1 MLESLTI
8 RNLALIESLT
18 IQFRPGFTVLTGETG
33 AGKSIILG
41 ALSILFGDKVDSSI
55 IRSGESEASVTAS
68 LSVENQP
75 QILEFL
81 SSRSIH
87 LDGEPLIIT
96 RTVRMNSRGSIY
108 VQSQPMTLG
117 DLSFLSHSLFDIHG
131 QSEHQSL
138 LSNGKQRTIVDAY
151 AGNAEL
157 LARYRSIYDERQD
170 LLDEIDELQKTITQ
184 AQREEDYLGFVVD
197 ELRRAELKVGEDDQL
212 RSEIEVLSQYET
224 IHDNAEQLYQT
235 LKGTSQ
241 ADGALPSVQLT
252 RQFSRRIAK
261 IDDSFAEVASRIDSM
276 AVELED
282 ITYTVRDYLS
292 GMSFSQHQ
300 LDALQDRLAQIQR
313 LKKKYG
319 ASIEAVLAFQK
330 ESERKL
336 KLSSDSSELL
346 EELNGRL
353 GACERNLAESARTL
367 SDSRKHHADILSGKI
382 REQLMELNMEHVR
395 FSIDIREAEYTV
407 HGRDSLEFL
416 FSANLGED
424 LRRLKEIASG
434 GELSRVMLS
443 IKRVLSSSDTIDTL
457 IFDEVDTGIG
467 GKVALAVGRQIAQIA
482 THHQVI
488 AITHLASIASF
499 AQNHLVVSKHS
510 DEVRTYSHIREV
522 KGSDRV
528 EEIARMLSGHERDE
542 RALEHASALLA
553 GPDTPATQV

>member
-68 LSVENQP
+68 LSVDNQP

-81 SSRSIH
+81 STRSIH
-87 LDGEPLIIT
+87 LDDEPLIIT
-96 RTVRMNSRGSIY
+96 RNVRLNSRGSIY
-108 VQSQPMTLG
+108 VQSQPMTLS

-138 LSNGKQRTIVDAY
+138 LSNMKQRTIVDSY
-151 AGNAEL
+151 ADNADL
-157 LARYRSIYDERQD
+157 LSRYRKIYEKRQD
-170 LLDEIDELQKTITQ
+170 LLSEIDELKRTITQ

-197 ELRRAELKVGEDDQL
+197 ELRRAELKVGEDEQL
-212 RSEIEVLSQYET
+212 RSEIEVLSQYEM

-235 LKGTSQ
+235 LKGSQ
-241 ADGALPSVQLT
+241 QTDGALPSVQLT
-252 RQFSRRIAK
+252 RQFARKIAK
-261 IDDSFAEVASRIDSM
+261 IDDSFSEIASRIDSM

-300 LDALQDRLAQIQR
+300 LDGLQDRLAQIQR

-319 ASIEAVLAFQK
+319 ASIEAVLAFQN
-330 ESERKL
+330 ESEKKL
-336 KLSSDSSELL
+336 KLSTDSSELL
-346 EELNGRL
+346 EDLNSRL
-353 GACERNLAESARTL
+353 IACDRDLLESAGAL
-367 SDSRKHHADILSGKI
+367 SDSRKHYADILSEKI
-382 REQLMELNMEHVR
+382 SEQLKDLNMAHVR
-395 FSIDIREAEYTV
+395 FSIDIQETDYTSQ
-407 HGRDSLEFL
+407 GKDSLEFM
-416 FSANLGED
+416 FSANLGESQ
-424 LRRLKEIASG
+424 RRLKEIASG
-434 GELSRVMLS
+434 GELSRVMLA

-482 THHQVI
+482 THHQVV

-499 AQNHLVVSKHS
+499 AQNHLVVSKYS
-510 DEVRTYSHIREV
+510 DSSRTYSHIREV
-522 KGSDRV
+522 QGSERV
-528 EEIARMLSGHERDE
+528 EEIARMLSGHEQDE
-542 RALEHASALLA
+542 RALEHASALLSGLETA
-553 GPDTPATQV
+553 AP

>member
-68 LSVENQP
+68 LSVDNQP

-81 SSRSIH
+81 STRSIH
-87 LDGEPLIIT
+87 LDDEPLIIT
-96 RTVRMNSRGSIY
+96 RNVRLNSRGSIY
-108 VQSQPMTLG
+108 VQSQPMTLS

-138 LSNGKQRTIVDAY
+138 LSNMKQRTIVDSY
-151 AGNAEL
+151 ADNAEL
-157 LARYRSIYDERQD
+157 LSRYRKIYEKRQD
-170 LLDEIDELQKTITQ
+170 LLSEIDELKRTITQ

-197 ELRRAELKVGEDDQL
+197 ELRRAELKVGEDEQL
-212 RSEIEVLSQYET
+212 RSEIEVLSQYEM

-235 LKGTSQ
+235 LKGSQ
-241 ADGALPSVQLT
+241 QTDGALPSVQLT
-252 RQFSRRIAK
+252 RQFARKIAK
-261 IDDSFAEVASRIDSM
+261 IDDSFSEIASRIDSM

-300 LDALQDRLAQIQR
+300 LDGLQERLAQIQR

-319 ASIEAVLAFQK
+319 ASIEAVLAFQN
-330 ESERKL
+330 ESEKKL
-336 KLSSDSSELL
+336 KLSTDSSELL
-346 EELNGRL
+346 EDLNSRL
-353 GACERNLAESARTL
+353 IACERDLLESAGAL
-367 SDSRKHHADILSGKI
+367 SDSRKHYADILSEKI
-382 REQLMELNMEHVR
+382 SEQLKDLNMAHVR
-395 FSIDIREAEYTV
+395 FSIDIQETDYTSQ
-407 HGRDSLEFL
+407 GKDSLEFM
-416 FSANLGED
+416 FSANLGESQ
-424 LRRLKEIASG
+424 RRLKEIASG
-434 GELSRVMLS
+434 GELSRVMLA

-482 THHQVI
+482 THHQVV

-499 AQNHLVVSKHS
+499 AQNHLVVSKYS
-510 DEVRTYSHIREV
+510 DSSRTYSHIREV
-522 KGSDRV
+522 QGSERV
-528 EEIARMLSGHERDE
+528 EEIARMLSGHEQDE
-542 RALEHASALLA
+542 RALEHASALLSGLETA
-553 GPDTPATQV
+553 AP

>member
-18 IQFRPGFTVLTGETG
+18 IQFRDGFTVLTGETG

-68 LSVENQP
+68 LSVESQP

-96 RTVRMNSRGSIY
+96 RNVRLNSRGSIY
-108 VQSQPMTLG
+108 VQSQPMTLS

-138 LSNGKQRTIVDAY
+138 LSNVKQRTIVDAY
-151 AGNAEL
+151 AENDEL
-157 LARYRSIYDERQD
+157 LTRYRKIYEERQD
-170 LLDEIDELQKTITQ
+170 LLSEIDELKTTITQ

-197 ELRRAELKVGEDDQL
+197 ELKRAELKVGEDDQL
-212 RSEIEVLSQYET
+212 KSEIEVLSQYET

-235 LKGTSQ
+235 LKGSSQ
-241 ADGALPSVQLT
+241 TDGALPSVQLT
-252 RQFSRRIAK
+252 RQFSRKIAK
-261 IDDSFAEVASRIDSM
+261 IDDSFSETAARIDSM

-319 ASIEAVLAFQK
+319 ASIEAVLAFQT

-336 KLSSDSSELL
+336 KLSTDSTELL
-346 EELNGRL
+346 EDLNNRL
-353 GACERNLAESARTL
+353 IACERNLLESADAL
-367 SDSRKHHADILSGKI
+367 SDSRKRHAGILSEKI
-382 REQLMELNMEHVR
+382 SEQLKELNMEHVR
-395 FSIDIREAEYTV
+395 FSIDIQETDYSS
-407 HGRDSLEFL
+407 HGKDSLEFM
-416 FSANLGED
+416 FSANLGESQ
-424 LRRLKEIASG
+424 RRLREIASG
-434 GELSRVMLS
+434 GELSRVMLA

-499 AQNHLVVSKHS
+499 AQNHLVVSKYS
-510 DEVRTYSHIREV
+510 DASRTYSHIREV
-522 KGSDRV
+522 RGSERV

-542 RALEHASALLA
+542 RALEHASALLSHLEIA
-553 GPDTPATQV
+553 SP

>member
-68 LSVENQP
+68 LSVDNQP

-81 SSRSIH
+81 STRSIH
-87 LDGEPLIIT
+87 LDDEPLIIT
-96 RTVRMNSRGSIY
+96 RNVRLNSRGSIY
-108 VQSQPMTLG
+108 VQSQPMTLS

-138 LSNGKQRTIVDAY
+138 LSNMKQRTIVDSY
-151 AGNAEL
+151 ADNADL
-157 LARYRSIYDERQD
+157 LSRYRKIYEKRQD
-170 LLDEIDELQKTITQ
+170 LLSEIDELKRTITQ

-197 ELRRAELKVGEDDQL
+197 ELRRAELKVGEDEQL
-212 RSEIEVLSQYET
+212 RSEIEVLSQYEM

-235 LKGTSQ
+235 LKGSQ
-241 ADGALPSVQLT
+241 QTDGALPSVQLT
-252 RQFSRRIAK
+252 RQFARKIAK
-261 IDDSFAEVASRIDSM
+261 IDDSFSEIASRIDSM

-300 LDALQDRLAQIQR
+300 LDGLQDRLAQIQR

-319 ASIEAVLAFQK
+319 ASIEAVLAFQN
-330 ESERKL
+330 ESEKKL
-336 KLSSDSSELL
+336 KLSTDSSELL
-346 EELNGRL
+346 EDLNSRL
-353 GACERNLAESARTL
+353 IACERDLLESAGAL
-367 SDSRKHHADILSGKI
+367 SDSRKHYADILSEKI
-382 REQLMELNMEHVR
+382 SEQLKDLNMAHVR
-395 FSIDIREAEYTV
+395 FSIDIQETDYTSQ
-407 HGRDSLEFL
+407 GKDSLEFM
-416 FSANLGED
+416 FSANLGESQ
-424 LRRLKEIASG
+424 RRLKEIASG
-434 GELSRVMLS
+434 GELSRVMLA

-482 THHQVI
+482 THHQVV

-499 AQNHLVVSKHS
+499 AQNHLVVSKYS
-510 DEVRTYSHIREV
+510 DSSRTYSHIREV
-522 KGSDRV
+522 QGSERV
-528 EEIARMLSGHERDE
+528 EEIARMLSGHEQDE
-542 RALEHASALLA
+542 RALEHASALLSGLETA
-553 GPDTPATQV
+553 AP